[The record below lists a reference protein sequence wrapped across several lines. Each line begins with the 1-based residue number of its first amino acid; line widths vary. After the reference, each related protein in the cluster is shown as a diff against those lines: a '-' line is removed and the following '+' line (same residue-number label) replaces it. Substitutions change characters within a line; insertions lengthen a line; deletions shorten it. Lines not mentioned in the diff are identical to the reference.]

1 MQGVHTAYYLVHLM
15 SGSKDFEKEDRQ
27 AATNFAEAAKK
38 AGVRR
43 IIYLGGLGDDA
54 DPKLSPHLRSRHEV
68 GKILR
73 DSGVETIEFRASL
86 VIGTGSLSFDLVKS
100 LTDRL
105 PVMLCPR
112 WLTTPTQPIAVDDV
126 LAYLLAAKDLPPG
139 ESRIFEIGSPDVT
152 TYGDMIREYARQK
165 GLRRWLIS
173 VPVLTPYLSSLWL
186 ALVTPASFEV
196 GRHLIEGL
204 KNPTVVRDK
213 KALEV
218 FPIRPMGMQEAI
230 QKGHRQ
236 HDRGGRYQ
244 FIAVIDSC
252 STVAMD
258 NRRLAR
264 PGEEFVAPWSST
276 GSAQRAT
283 TWPRR
288 WSGWPGRL
296 ATASASTCR
305 PSMTR
310 RVGEVGRSE
319 DHRAREALP
328 VLRHGHGGPLLRTR
342 GGEVPPVPGLRL
354 RPDPAAL
361 HPRRVAAVHLPA
373 GADRVPGDDLIGPP
387 VHQGLGSWPARLPN
401 VGQPGSLN
409 ARVLSSA
416 GRTSRLPFDRAPG
429 PHTEATPMSLCPSSR
444 RSSCGGTSST
454 WRSRSSSGQRVRG
467 DHHVAGE
474 RHPDAADRVGAPAA

>member
-1 MQGVHTAYYLVHLM
+1 MPIPEGEGGPIILLTGGSGYVGGRLIPLLEQQPVRPPLPGPKPGEDAAPCPAGPREVVQGDVLDPPSLDEALQGVHTAYYLVHLM

-27 AATNFAEAAKK
+27 AATNFAGAAKK

-54 DPKLSPHLRSRHEV
+54 DPNLSPHLRSRHEV

-139 ESRIFEIGSPDVT
+139 ESRIFEIGGPDVT

-204 KNPTVVRDK
+204 KNPTVVRDRT
-213 KALEV
+213 ALDV
-218 FPIRPMGMQEAI
+218 FPIRPMGVREAI
-230 QKGHRQ
+230 RRRCQ
-236 HDRGGRYQ
+236 HDCQHETPGGRRQPAQ

-252 STVAMD
+252 STVAMRHPHEVRHLGD
-258 NRRLAR
+258 GDPAVVRPDGDHAPEDRGPHDHDVRRR
-264 PGEEFVAPWSST
+264 
-276 GSAQRAT
+276 QRHV
-283 TWPRR
+283 PQ
-288 WSGWPGRL
+288 PGRR
-296 ATASASTCR
+296 SA
-305 PSMTR
+305 
-310 RVGEVGRSE
+310 
-319 DHRAREALP
+319 
-328 VLRHGHGGPLLRTR
+328 
-342 GGEVPPVPGLRL
+342 
-354 RPDPAAL
+354 
-361 HPRRVAAVHLPA
+361 
-373 GADRVPGDDLIGPP
+373 
-387 VHQGLGSWPARLPN
+387 
-401 VGQPGSLN
+401 
-409 ARVLSSA
+409 
-416 GRTSRLPFDRAPG
+416 
-429 PHTEATPMSLCPSSR
+429 
-444 RSSCGGTSST
+444 
-454 WRSRSSSGQRVRG
+454 
-467 DHHVAGE
+467 
-474 RHPDAADRVGAPAA
+474 